1 MHDDDELAPLLRRAI
16 DDVRVTSVALSHFKN
31 IRSLQLDFPPAH
43 STRGHWTCIA
53 GINGAGKSAVLQAIT
68 LALLGDRLAAELGGD
83 RLQRARRVDNDGPHD
98 ASIAL
103 SLRTG
108 QGSFR
113 LALDLDASG
122 VADRDDDP
130 STAREMRAF
139 WKARPQHHLLR
150 AYGPGRNL
158 SEYIDKRY
166 ADRSPHVQAVMT
178 LFDPLTQVAS
188 AEAIVE
194 KAADAGFL
202 EHLVPLVNH
211 LFQDL
216 GVTAIA
222 DGASLRFASQGAT
235 LAAVDLPDGLRATLA
250 WVADLCF
257 AWYAIATPEE
267 RAEGFASMRATVL
280 VDEIDLH
287 LHPKLQRTLVT
298 RLRERLPR
306 VQWIVTTHSPLV
318 LASFDREEI
327 VLLEPDPE
335 NGVRR
340 RPLDRQIMGF
350 TLDEIVSWLMETAP
364 HSAALDAVAGA
375 PVDPEERLAF
385 LLSLSPT
392 VGEREAREAL
402 DVVRER
408 ATGTTGEPPEGGS

>member
-1 MHDDDELAPLLRRAI
+1 LRA
-16 DDVRVTSVALSHFKN
+16 
-31 IRSLQLDFPPAH
+31 
-43 STRGHWTCIA
+43 
-53 GINGAGKSAVLQAIT
+53 
-68 LALLGDRLAAELGGD
+68 
-83 RLQRARRVDNDGPHD
+83 
-98 ASIAL
+98 
-103 SLRTG
+103 G

-130 STAREMRAF
+130 SASSEMRAF

-194 KAADAGFL
+194 KADDAGFL
-202 EHLVPLVNH
+202 DHLLPLVNH

-257 AWYAIATPEE
+257 AWYALATPEE
-267 RAEGFASMRATVL
+267 RAKGSASMRATVL

-335 NGVRR
+335 HGVRR

-350 TLDEIVSWLMETAP
+350 TLDEIVSWRMETAP

-402 DVVRER
+402 RPRIRLRNDVIDLHKAGDRETLR
-408 ATGTTGEPPEGGS
+408 RLAGRYQPWSSTALEALRMHQLGVLDDVGRRSLTLLQWTLAWLWADPPTGDASLVERWLDDNNLRPWVEPLRDRLLAAPSP